1 MDTREIARRLG
12 SLSIE
17 ERVQIINCLLDYSPQ
32 SLTVVEIAGATRL
45 GAPAVHKQVEALVG
59 AELVSSK
66 SVDGEKAYAVNAKMV
81 RDLFDYMYHQFGPG
95 FQSDPIHAESEAAHK

>member
-1 MDTREIARRLG
+1 METREIARRLG

-17 ERVQIINCLLDYSPQ
+17 ERVQIINCLLDFSPQ
-32 SLTVVEIAGATRL
+32 RLKVVEIASATQL

-59 AELVSSK
+59 AELVSSQT
-66 SVDGEKAYAVNAKMV
+66 VDGEKAYAVDAKMV

-95 FQSDPIHAESEAAHK
+95 FKPEPSHANNEAAH

>member
-1 MDTREIARRLG
+1 MEIREIARRLG

-17 ERVQIINCLLDYSPQ
+17 ERVQIINCLLDVSPQ
-32 SLTVVEIAGATRL
+32 RLKVVEIASATQL

-59 AELVSSK
+59 AELVSSQ

-95 FQSDPIHAESEAAHK
+95 FQPEASQANTEAAH

>member
-1 MDTREIARRLG
+1 MDSREIARRLG

-17 ERVQIINCLLDYSPQ
+17 ERVQIINCLLDCSPQ
-32 SLTVVEIAGATRL
+32 SLKVVEIASTTQL

-59 AELVSSK
+59 AELVSSQ
-66 SVDGEKAYAVNAKMV
+66 SVDGEKAYAVNVKMV

-95 FQSDPIHAESEAAHK
+95 FQPEPSLAHSEAAH

>member
-1 MDTREIARRLG
+1 MDIREIARRLG

-17 ERVQIINCLLDYSPQ
+17 ERVQIINCLLDFSPR
-32 SLTVVEIAGATRL
+32 SLKVVEIAGATQL

-59 AELVSSK
+59 AELVSSH
-66 SVDGEKAYAVNAKMV
+66 SVDGEKEYAVNVKMV

-95 FQSDPIHAESEAAHK
+95 FQSEPSHADIEAAH

>member
-17 ERVQIINCLLDYSPQ
+17 ERVQIINCLLDFSPQ
-32 SLTVVEIAGATRL
+32 RLKVVELASATQL

-59 AELVSSK
+59 AELVSSQT
-66 SVDGEKAYAVNAKMV
+66 VDGENAYAVDAKMV

-95 FQSDPIHAESEAAHK
+95 FKPEPSHANNEAAH

>member
-1 MDTREIARRLG
+1 MDIREIARRLG

-17 ERVQIINCLLDYSPQ
+17 ERVQIINCLLDCSPQ
-32 SLTVVEIAGATRL
+32 SLKVVEIASTTQL

-59 AELVSSK
+59 AELVSSQ
-66 SVDGEKAYAVNAKMV
+66 SVDGEKAYAVNVKMV

-95 FQSDPIHAESEAAHK
+95 FQPVPSLAHSEAAH

>member
-17 ERVQIINCLLDYSPQ
+17 ERVQIINCLLDFSPQ
-32 SLTVVEIAGATRL
+32 SLKVVEIASATQL

-59 AELVSSK
+59 AELVSSQT
-66 SVDGEKAYAVNAKMV
+66 VDGEKAYAVTARMV
-81 RDLFDYMYHQFGPG
+81 RDLFTYMSNQFGPR
-95 FQSDPIHAESEAAHK
+95 FQPEASHSDTQAAH

>member
-17 ERVQIINCLLDYSPQ
+17 ERVQIINCLLDFSPQ
-32 SLTVVEIAGATRL
+32 SLKVVEIASATQL

-59 AELVSSK
+59 AELVSSQT
-66 SVDGEKAYAVNAKMV
+66 VDGEKAYAVNSKMV
-81 RDLFDYMYHQFGPG
+81 RDLCDYMYHQFGPG
-95 FQSDPIHAESEAAHK
+95 FQPKTSHADTQAAH

>member
-17 ERVQIINCLLDYSPQ
+17 ERVQILNCLLDFSPQ
-32 SLTVVEIAGATRL
+32 SLKVMEIASATEL

-59 AELVSSK
+59 AELVFSQ
-66 SVDGEKAYAVNAKMV
+66 SVDGEKVYAVNVKMV

-95 FQSDPIHAESEAAHK
+95 FQPESSHAGSEATH